1 VNAPRA
7 ITSRTNRR
15 RPRRRG
21 FTLIELCLGL
31 LVVAMIMSALAAFAL
46 AVSNCWKYSDASEAS
61 AISGNQAVIR
71 LQRRLHDAKRVGY
84 CRNAPQ
90 AALVYWAADAD
101 GDGKMQFSEL
111 AMIRFNDSEHTL
123 QLRQAVVAPG
133 DSDDV
138 VAFAQLNDAAIL
150 QRVQDSS
157 TAVPLIQ
164 HVSNVN
170 LAVEHANDPALA
182 PTVQIALTL
191 PSLSPAQ
198 TTTTQ
203 LVAATLRGP
212 APAQ

>member
-1 VNAPRA
+1 VNLQTLLNWRSHCP
-7 ITSRTNRR
+7 
-15 RPRRRG
+15 RRG

-31 LVVAMIMSALAAFAL
+31 IIVAMVMSALAAFAL

-84 CRNAPQ
+84 CRPAPQ
-90 AALVYWAADAD
+90 AALVYWTGDAD
-101 GDGKMQFSEL
+101 GDGRMQFSEL
-111 AMIRFNDSEHTL
+111 AMIRFDETEHTL
-123 QLRQAVVAPG
+123 ELRQAVVALG
-133 DSDDV
+133 DSDATV
-138 VAFAQLNDAAIL
+138 TFAELSDASII

-157 TAVPLIQ
+157 SAVPLVQ
-164 HVSNVN
+164 HVTDASIT
-170 LAVEHANDPALA
+170 VEHANDPSVA
-182 PTVQIALTL
+182 PTVQVALVL

-198 TTTTQ
+198 PTTTQ